1 MLDNMKKKKALI
13 TGITGQDGA
22 YLAKLLLDKN
32 YEVIGG
38 ARRSASGELWR
49 LDKLGIKDKVKV
61 VDFELT
67 DFRCMYDIIKEL
79 QPDELYNLAA
89 MSFVGASFKAPIS
102 TYITNGLSVAYICD
116 IVSSVSPQ
124 TKVYQASTSEMF
136 GKVQEIPQKE
146 TTPFYPRSP
155 YGVAKLNAYWAVVNY
170 REAYNVYGCNGI
182 LFNHESPLRGSEFVT
197 KKIVEYVGN
206 YKKGLVKKPLE
217 LGNMHSKRDWGFAGD
232 YVEGMYLMLQQ
243 EMADDFVLA
252 TGQTHEIIEFVQEAF
267 KVIGAEIKWE
277 GTGIDEVGKSGK
289 DIVVKV
295 NPEFFRP
302 AEVELLIGDY
312 SKAKKVL
319 GWEPKTKFNELVK
332 LMVEAEL
339 S

>member
-1 MLDNMKKKKALI
+1 MSKNKKKKALI

-22 YLAKLLLDKN
+22 YLAKFLLAKN

-49 LDKLGIKDKVKV
+49 LDKLGIKDKVKI

-67 DFRCMYDIIKEL
+67 DFRNMYDLIKDL

-89 MSFVGASFKAPIS
+89 MSFVGSSFKAPIS

-116 IVSSVSPQ
+116 IISSISPK
-124 TKVYQASTSEMF
+124 TKIYQASTSEMF
-136 GKVQEIPQKE
+136 GKVREIPQKE

-155 YGVAKLNAYWAVVNY
+155 YGVSKLNAYWAIVNY
-170 REAYNVYGCNGI
+170 REAYNVFGCNGI

-197 KKIVEYVGN
+197 KKIVEYVGR
-206 YKKGLVKKPLE
+206 YKKGLTKKALE

-232 YVEGMYLMLQQ
+232 YIEGMYLMLQQ
-243 EMADDFVLA
+243 QKADDFVLA
-252 TGQTHEIIEFVQEAF
+252 TGETHEIIEFVEEAF
-267 KVIGAEIKWE
+267 KLIDVNIKWE
-277 GTGIDEVGKSGK
+277 GEGINEIGKNGK
-289 DIVVKV
+289 ELIVKV

-302 AEVELLIGDY
+302 AEVDLLIGDF
-312 SKAKKVL
+312 SKAKKSL
-319 GWEPKTKFNELVK
+319 GWEPKTKFKELVK
-332 LMVEAEL
+332 LMVDAEL
-339 S
+339 K